1 MNKTHGVTENTPK
14 NIMLGAG
21 IVVKGLAYATNAWSY
36 DAILGATS
44 GGNSL
49 TIENELK
56 DLEID
61 GVWVKTKELTA
72 KTGETAKLETN
83 LAEVTKDNL
92 KMLVAGADGTGVT
105 GFDEIVSKVQLSEGD
120 YIENLGFIGHTMA
133 GDPIIVKF
141 DWALCTSGLNFEGK
155 NKDQTVLKA
164 TFECYADLT
173 ATDLRK
179 LPYHI
184 FTVAETA

>member
-1 MNKTHGVTENTPK
+1 MLKTHGITENTPK
-14 NIMLGAG
+14 RVALGAG
-21 IVVKGLAYATNAWSY
+21 IVVKGLTFDTAWKY

-61 GVWVKTKELTA
+61 GAWVKVEGMTV
-72 KTGETAKLETN
+72 KTGETATLETN
-83 LAEVTKDNL
+83 LAEVTKENL
-92 KMLVAGADGTGVT
+92 KMLVLGTDGEGVT
-105 GFDEIVSKVQLSEGD
+105 GFDEIVSKDVIESGD
-120 YIENLGFIGHTMA
+120 YIENLGFIGHTA
-133 GDPIIVKF
+133 TGDAIIVKF
-141 DWALCTSGLNFEGK
+141 DKALCTSGLNFEGK

-164 TFECYADLT
+164 TFECYASLDAENLK
-173 ATDLRK
+173 K

-184 FTVAETA
+184 YTVQA